1 MEEKNNNNNKP
12 IMAEDTFYVMFRKLR
27 KSKKQIIR
35 NTIIGGIIGIAIAL
49 GVQKTWTSEVV
60 LAPEMAG
67 ENSLGGSVGSLASMV
82 GINLGA
88 SGTDAIYPELYPQII
103 ESTPFIVGLF
113 EVPVTSLDGSI
124 STSYYDYLKNYQTYS
139 WVDYPMIWGKR
150 LMRKLSDILKN
161 NPFKASS
168 DTIDP
173 FYLSRDQFSL
183 VESVR
188 KGAVGAFVNKSDQ
201 IITLSVTTQDPL
213 ISATLADSV
222 RVRLQE
228 EITAYRTKKAR
239 HDMLYYE
246 KLVEESRNS
255 YKKLEHEYA
264 TFSDSHQNPF
274 LESIKAKQTDLEN
287 QMNIAYTV
295 YSQMVQQY
303 EAAKAKVQERTPSF
317 TTLHPASVSIKPSST
332 PKIVVAFGWCFLFF
346 FMTCLW
352 ALVKDTISLWKN
364 KLAEE

>member
-1 MEEKNNNNNKP
+1 MEEKNNNKP
-12 IMAEDTFYVMFRKLR
+12 IMTEDSFYVMFRKLQAA
-27 KSKKQIIR
+27 KKLIAR
-35 NTIIGGIIGIAIAL
+35 NTIIGGIFGIAVAL
-49 GVQKTWTSEVV
+49 GVQKTWTSVVV
-60 LAPEMAG
+60 LAPEMAS

-103 ESTPFIVGLF
+103 ESTPFIVGLLG
-113 EVPVTSLDGSI
+113 VPVTSLDGSI
-124 STSYYDYLKNYQTYS
+124 HTSYYDYLKNFQTFS
-139 WVDYPMIWGKR
+139 WVDYPIIWGKR
-150 LMRKLSDILKN
+150 LMRKLLDKIKD
-161 NPFKASS
+161 NPFKGNS

-183 VESVR
+183 IEGVR

-201 IITLSVTTQDPL
+201 IITISVTTQDPL

-246 KLVEESRNS
+246 KLVEESRAE
-255 YKKLEHEYA
+255 YKKLEYEYA
-264 TFSDSHQNPF
+264 TYTDTHQNPF
-274 LESIKAKQTDLEN
+274 LASVKAKQADLEN

-295 YSQMVQQY
+295 YSQMIQQY

-317 TTLHPASVSIKPSST
+317 TILQPASISIKPSST
-332 PKIVVAFGWCFLFF
+332 PKIVVAFGWIFLFF
-346 FMTCLW
+346 MMT
-352 ALVKDTISLWKN
+352 SLWILVRDTLKEW
-364 KLAEE
+364 KEKLLAE

>member
-1 MEEKNNNNNKP
+1 MP
-12 IMAEDTFYVMFRKLR
+12 DDTFYVMFRKLKIAR
-27 KSKKQIIR
+27 KTIVR
-35 NTIIGGIIGIAIAL
+35 NTIIGGIIGVILAL
-49 GVQKTWTSEVV
+49 GANKTWTSEVV
-60 LAPEMAG
+60 LAPEMST
-67 ENSLGGSVGSLASMV
+67 ESLGGNVSSLASMV

-103 ESTPFIVGLF
+103 GSTPFIVKLF
-113 EVPVTSLDGSI
+113 QVPVTSVDGDI
-124 STSYYDYLKNYQTYS
+124 NTTYYDYLTHHQKRS
-139 WVDYPMIWGKR
+139 LSDYPKILIR
-150 LMRKLSDILKN
+150 RTMRRIGDWIGN
-161 NPFKASS
+161 NHFKMQS

-173 FYLSRDQFSL
+173 FYLTRDQFTL

-188 KGAVGAFVNKSDQ
+188 KAGVGAFVNKSDQ

-222 RVRLQE
+222 RQRLQN
-228 EITAYRTKKAR
+228 EITNYRTKKAR

-246 KLVEESRNS
+246 KLVQESRAT
-255 YKKLEHEYA
+255 YKKLETEYA
-264 TFSDSHQNPF
+264 KYSDTHQNPF
-274 LESIKAKQTDLEN
+274 LESVKSKRTDLEN

-303 EAAKAKVQERTPSF
+303 ETAKAKVQERTPSF
-317 TTLHPASVSIKPSST
+317 TTLQPASVPIKPSST

-352 ALVKDTISLWKN
+352 AIVRDTIHQWRI
-364 KLAEE
+364 KLSEE